1 MRRLVV
7 VLFALVLL
15 VSGANVALALS
26 KPDADG
32 PRTLD
37 GPGRE
42 AVAAAAR
49 AVPLVLGYDHR
60 DLAAGLRESTEV
72 MTPAFATRFRAEF
85 RRSAVRRA
93 RRQREVTDAVVRDA
107 GLVRVVSEDR
117 AVCLV
122 FADLRLLAT
131 GGRALDRPRVT
142 GRTRLR
148 ITLDLVDGEWLVG
161 AIRAV

>member
-15 VSGANVALALS
+15 VAGANVALALS
-26 KPDADG
+26 KPDAES
-32 PRTLD
+32 PRTVS

-42 AVAAAAR
+42 AVAAAVR

-60 DLAAGLRESTEV
+60 DLAAGLRESTAV
-72 MTPAFATRFRAEF
+72 MTPAYAQEFRVEF
-85 RRSAVRRA
+85 RRTAVPRA
-93 RRQREVTDAVVRDA
+93 RRQQEVADAVVRDA
-107 GLVRVVSEDR
+107 GLVRVADDDR

-122 FADLRLLAT
+122 FVDLRLLAT
-131 GGRALDRPRVT
+131 EGKTLDRPRVT

-148 ITLDLVDGEWLVG
+148 VTLDRVDGEWLVAG
-161 AIRAV
+161 LTAL